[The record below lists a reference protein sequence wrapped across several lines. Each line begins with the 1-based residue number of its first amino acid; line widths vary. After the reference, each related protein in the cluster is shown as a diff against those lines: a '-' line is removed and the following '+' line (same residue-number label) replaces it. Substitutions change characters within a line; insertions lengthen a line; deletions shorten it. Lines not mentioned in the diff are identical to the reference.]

1 MRLVEEGQP
10 WKTRI
15 GVLGRPTPVGQEF
28 EQRTAVCTAESI
40 TVFAAEHTRGMQA
53 GRPLH
58 RNFEILVPE
67 SAQQAEHIVRTLAV
81 TEVGLVV
88 AVDLAVPVE
97 VFKERVAWTG

>member
-1 MRLVEEGQP
+1 
-10 WKTRI
+10 
-15 GVLGRPTPVGQEF
+15 
-28 EQRTAVCTAESI
+28 
-40 TVFAAEHTRGMQA
+40 MQA